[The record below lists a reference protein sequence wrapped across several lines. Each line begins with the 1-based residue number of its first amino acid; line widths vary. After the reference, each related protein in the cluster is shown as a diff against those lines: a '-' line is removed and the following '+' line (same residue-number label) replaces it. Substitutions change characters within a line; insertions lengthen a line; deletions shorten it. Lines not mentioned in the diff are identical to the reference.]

1 MSIDKD
7 IKIDT
12 NAKNVNIRIQ
22 ARTPKEKL
30 LVKLGNQSSNY
41 PPYNFIC
48 ISGFDNDGLNNLE
61 SNIEDAT
68 PSQQEEIYILEIAVA
83 GFGYKNLSI
92 TMSERYLTI
101 EGISESSK
109 CEYLHQGI
117 ARRNF
122 KQMFKVDENMRLAG
136 EAHLENGILRLM
148 FIREMNNQNEV
159 KTIPIY
165 ITTLKI
171 AG

>member
-1 MSIDKD
+1 MSIEKN
-7 IKIDT
+7 T
-12 NAKNVNIRIQ
+12 KNVNIRIQ
-22 ARTPKEKL
+22 SRTPKEKL

-48 ISGFDNDGLNNLE
+48 ISRSDIE
-61 SNIEDAT
+61 SSETVYEDE
-68 PSQQEEIYILEIAVA
+68 SIQQEEIYILEVAVA

-101 EGISESSK
+101 EGVSESS
-109 CEYLHQGI
+109 EYEYIHQGI